1 MSCPGPGPDL
11 SAGVKP
17 ICYTAKPTSIW
28 IPNSLRVQL
37 LLPRKATHL
46 PVKGLMDLLG
56 IDMARMI
63 SAKKIAG
70 VSADKDDLI
79 LNPEQI
85 FPPPQIRGRII
96 AIRIPGNQIVQVFG
110 TPQTS
115 NFAAKQPGNYME
127 YRHGDLGFGKLT
139 MKDPD
144 LILIDLASRDP
155 FDFYL
160 AHHKEQPVAGY
171 TKTTPELGLRVYVRD
186 DNKLRHQ
193 PTSSS
198 PSK

>member
-37 LLPRKATHL
+37 LLPRKAAHL

-56 IDMARMI
+56 IDMARMVN
-63 SAKKIAG
+63 AKKIAG

-110 TPQTS
+110 TANFELRREATRQRMSESSRTS
-115 NFAAKQPGNYME
+115 A
-127 YRHGDLGFGKLT
+127 T
-139 MKDPD
+139 C
-144 LILIDLASRDP
+144 SRSCRKRRSADTS
-155 FDFYL
+155 
-160 AHHKEQPVAGY
+160 PVA
-171 TKTTPELGLRVYVRD
+171 
-186 DNKLRHQ
+186 
-193 PTSSS
+193 S
-198 PSK
+198 PSTSRAVDAKRARATG

>member
-37 LLPRKATHL
+37 LLPRKAAHL

-56 IDMARMI
+56 IDMARMVN
-63 SAKKIAG
+63 AKKIAG

-144 LILIDLASRDP
+144 LILIDLDPRDP

-160 AHHKEQPVAGY
+160 AHYKEQPVAGY
-171 TKTTPELGLRVYVRD
+171 TRTTPELGLRVYVRD